1 MTTTDPTPT
10 PTEPTTP
17 ATTTGTGAQTAKPQT
32 PAEKLLSQSEVDAHV
47 SNARKQ
53 AKDAARKELL
63 KELGIEDDD
72 PKAVEG
78 IKGKLTAAQQAEE
91 AQKSEAQKAAD
102 KITKLE
108 ADLEAAKLVSVE
120 AETKRRATFVDSRL
134 LSVVK
139 DAKAV
144 DANEVV
150 QWLRDHQT
158 ADVDALYQD
167 GDKFNDK
174 GAEKLV
180 TDFKKVKEHWFQ
192 RAGGVGSPSMMG
204 GRPLQPD
211 ADMNKKATEQ
221 LRRQIRNS

>member
-1 MTTTDPTPT
+1 MTTIDPTPN
-10 PTEPTTP
+10 PSDTTP
-17 ATTTGTGAQTAKPQT
+17 VTPAPAKPQT

-47 SNARKQ
+47 GNARKE
-53 AKDAARKELL
+53 AKAAARKELL

-78 IKGKLTAAQQAEE
+78 IKGKLSAAQQAEDE
-91 AQKSEAQKAAD
+91 KKTAEQKALD

-108 ADLEAAKLVSVE
+108 ADLEAAKLES
-120 AETKRRATFVDSRL
+120 AASETKRRATFVDSRL

-180 TDFKKVKEHWFQ
+180 ADFKKAKEHWFT
-192 RAGGVGSPSMMG
+192 RASGVGSPSVMG

-211 ADMNKKATEQ
+211 ADMNKAALAQT
-221 LRRQIRNS
+221 RNRVRQG